1 MSSTQQIRRRIS
13 SVKSTKQITKAM
25 QMVAASKL
33 RRAQNAVEQPRAFS
47 LAARELLTR
56 LQQLTGSQ
64 NYYLLARRPQVKA
77 RLIIVISSDRT
88 LAGAYN
94 SNIFREYT
102 RRLRDSQK
110 QGVKTYTICVG
121 RQVAQFATRL
131 KETEVIG
138 FYEDLP
144 DTPHA
149 NYIRPIIVTAIDQFA
164 DGVVDEVEMIFT
176 NYKSTVSQEVLTQQ
190 LLPAGFEEAEVPGDI
205 KHAEFEPSLDQLLA
219 SAVVRLIEVQLY
231 QALLDAQASEHSM
244 RMLAMKN
251 ATDNASELIDDLT
264 LAYNNARQAHITQ
277 ELAEIS
283 AGAEAMKDE

>member
-1 MSSTQQIRRRIS
+1 MPSTQQIRRRIG

-56 LQQLTGSQ
+56 LTQLSSAE
-64 NYYLLARRPQVKA
+64 NYYLLTKRPQVSA
-77 RLIIVISSDRT
+77 RLLIVISSDRT

-94 SNIFREYT
+94 SNVFREYT
-102 RRLRDSQK
+102 NRLRQSEK
-110 QGVKTYTICVG
+110 QGVKAYTICVG
-121 RQVAQFATRL
+121 RQVAQFAARL
-131 KETEVIG
+131 KGAEVIG
-138 FYEDLP
+138 FYEDIP
-144 DTPHA
+144 DAPHA
-149 NYIRPIIVTAIDQFA
+149 NYIRPIILTAIDQFV
-164 DGVVDEVEMIFT
+164 DEKVDEVEIIYT
-176 NYKSTVSQEVLTQQ
+176 NYISTVSQEVVVQP
-190 LLPAGFEEAEVPGDI
+190 LLPAGFQETAVSD
-205 KHAEFEPSLDQLLA
+205 HVAQADFEPSVDTVLA
-219 SAVVRLIEVQLY
+219 STVMRLIEVQLY

-251 ATDNASELIDDLT
+251 ATDNAGELIDDLT